1 MKKITLIMMALVLA
15 LGLGGVAYASW
26 TDEVVIT
33 ETVNTGDVL
42 VGIVDTG
49 TDDMGAPGTPGNPG
63 SYLTGDLDPG
73 LDVASGV
80 IADTDKNV
88 AQALSENTGSE
99 VLDSADAATGY
110 YKSITET
117 INNGYPSYAPTVT
130 IEIKNLGTIPVIMDD
145 VTLATVSESPAGMCS
160 FVELWKWQ
168 VLESDGTTVIS
179 EASNSNWAALDAYL
193 ETANLQIEPGD
204 SRFLKLT
211 KHILQD
217 VGEAVCP
224 ESGSCTVT
232 ETLHFIQWNE
242 AQ

>member
-42 VGIVDTG
+42 VGIVDVE
-49 TDDMGAPGTPGNPG
+49 TDDAGAPGTPGDPG
-63 SYLTGDLDPG
+63 SYFIGDLDPG
-73 LDVASGV
+73 VQQGV
-80 IADTDKNV
+80 IVEYNKNV
-88 AQALSENTGSE
+88 AQALSVNTGAE
-99 VLDSADAATGY
+99 VIDRNSAATGF

-168 VLESDGTTVIS
+168 VLKSDGTTVIHQ
-179 EASNSNWAALDAYL
+179 ESNSSWTALDTYL

-204 SRFLKLT
+204 WIILKLT
-211 KHILQD
+211 KHIVQD

-224 ESGSCTVT
+224 ESGTCTVT